1 MANYEKTRVK
11 LTNAKLKKI
20 KSTPKY
26 KTVTTLRTTKKK
38 FQDEQL
44 PHELFLMTRQK
55 TKIRDAFGKDMSA
68 NIKLSKTHL
77 SKIIR
82 SGWFVG
88 ALLSVLASQ
97 LMKAYAPWT
106 IFFLALS
113 AIMATASEIID
124 GANQRKNCEWG
135 AEKAE
140 KELLMSF
147 QMKIWI
153 MLFKL

>member
-44 PHELFLMTRQK
+44 PHELFLTARQK
-55 TKIRDAFGKDMSA
+55 TKIRDVFGNDMSA
-68 NIKLSKTHL
+68 NIKLSKKHL

-88 ALLSVLASQ
+88 ALLDILASQ
-97 LMKAYAPWT
+97 LMKVYALLAR
-106 IFFLALS
+106 FFQTPS
-113 AIMATASEIID
+113 AIMVTASAIID
-124 GANQRKNCEWG
+124 GANQIKICGEVLKKQEKNSL
-135 AEKAE
+135 K
-140 KELLMSF
+140 
-147 QMKIWI
+147 
-153 MLFKL
+153 

>member
-44 PHELFLMTRQK
+44 PHELFLTARQK
-55 TKIRDAFGKDMSA
+55 TKIRDVFGNDMSA
-68 NIKLSKTHL
+68 NIKLSKKQL

-88 ALLSVLASQ
+88 ALLDILASQ
-97 LMKAYAPWT
+97 LMKVYAPLA
-106 IFFLALS
+106 IFFW
-113 AIMATASEIID
+113 
-124 GANQRKNCEWG
+124 QHQ
-135 AEKAE
+135 
-140 KELLMSF
+140 LLWP
-147 QMKIWI
+147 QLLK
-153 MLFKL
+153 